1 MSLTVAGLMIGR
13 TGYTAGPVY
22 YTLTA
27 IIPAGSTYIVTST
40 GTSATQ
46 LFWYELR

>member
-1 MSLTVAGLMIGR
+1 MALTQVTPDVLHNIQ
-13 TGYTAGPVY
+13 T
-22 YTLTA
+22 
-27 IIPAGSTYIVTST
+27 GSTYIVTST